1 MAFVCMSKPCPHCAL
16 AAKNKKIADLEKELA
31 KLKQAPNNIPCMVWS
46 SSTSAGSC
54 DFCNAHVT
62 PTGGIQHNVL
72 CVSNDNGGG
81 MKVRFCEVCLAA
93 LVHFAK
99 SEPVVVKL

>member
-1 MAFVCMSKPCPHCAL
+1 MAFVCASKPCPHCAL
-16 AAKNKKIADLEKELA
+16 YAKIAELEKEIVR
-31 KLKQAPNNIPCMVWS
+31 LKQAPDNIPRMVWCR
-46 SSTSAGSC
+46 STSAGSC
-54 DFCNAHVT
+54 DFCNAYVA
-62 PTGGIQHNVL
+62 PTGGIPHNVL

-99 SEPVVVKL
+99 SEPVVVKS